1 MFSSS
6 TCNLLAVGVDP
17 WVKPPR
23 SDARRL
29 KRVESETVQII
40 SGDER
45 SLAISNSKQQSQQTP
60 RGDSV
65 MADASGELLFKA
77 RLQLWRLFGAR
88 GSALRSEWIYDLFSI
103 RIRLSVS

>member
-6 TCNLLAVGVDP
+6 TCDLLTAGVGL

-23 SDARRL
+23 SDACRL
-29 KRVESETVQII
+29 EVESETVQII

-60 RGDSV
+60 RGESDLV
-65 MADASGELLFKA
+65 MADTSGEREELIELLFKA
-77 RLQLWRLFGAR
+77 PLQFWCLSLMFGVR
-88 GSALRSEWIYDLFSI
+88 GSAL
-103 RIRLSVS
+103 